1 MRIQNT
7 EYRIQNT
14 ECRAF
19 SDIRST
25 LELTPARGKGW
36 TADAVGLQAAQTY
49 DHESGEPQERF
60 RIEPSISGTHSG
72 CAHRLDRATQSV
84 TGHWRGE
91 VIEANEN
98 RSTSIQDAHEL
109 PCTNALSVHI
119 PTHATHRHTACQQPP
134 PCLVSLACLRLR
146 SSVRSR
152 QVAIIC
158 FSISAFALARPRRSI
173 LLARD

>member
-1 MRIQNT
+1 MPWACKRLRPTTMSRGSPRNGS
-7 EYRIQNT
+7 ESNPP
-14 ECRAF
+14 
-19 SDIRST
+19 S
-25 LELTPARGKGW
+25 LELTL
-36 TADAVGLQAAQTY
+36 AVRT
-49 DHESGEPQERF
+49 R
-60 RIEPSISGTHSG
+60 
-72 CAHRLDRATQSV
+72 HRLDRATQSG

-98 RSTSIQDAHEL
+98 KSTSIQDAREL
-109 PCTNALSVHI
+109 PRTKALFVHI

-158 FSISAFALARPRRSI
+158 FSISPFALARPRRSM
-173 LLARD
+173 LLAWACLLWIACA

>member
-1 MRIQNT
+1 M
-7 EYRIQNT
+7 
-14 ECRAF
+14 
-19 SDIRST
+19 
-25 LELTPARGKGW
+25 
-36 TADAVGLQAAQTY
+36 
-49 DHESGEPQERF
+49 HESGEPREWFRF
-60 RIEPSISGTHSG
+60 EPSISGTHSG

-152 QVAIIC
+152 QVAIIASVFLPSRLPVRAAQSC
-158 FSISAFALARPRRSI
+158 SLGIECSGSRVPESFLLG
-173 LLARD
+173 LLA